1 VASFAIMRML
11 NAERVAN
18 HFQYKEDV
26 RLIFNL
32 ISFNVLG
39 GQMWDCFVCNLV
51 LAKDFSSYFNQKC
64 C

>member
-39 GQMWDCFVCNLV
+39 GQMWDCFVC
-51 LAKDFSSYFNQKC
+51 
-64 C
+64 